1 MQVLRDYYMHQRY
14 GEGKLHDKIIADMGK
29 NMYTTG
35 LMYFNISGLMTNSQV
50 AAQYGI
56 NLAGVQTACNFGSAD
71 PVIIGGVLYTA

>member
-1 MQVLRDYYMHQRY
+1 MQVLRDYYMHQRF

-50 AAQYGI
+50 AA
-56 NLAGVQTACNFGSAD
+56 
-71 PVIIGGVLYTA
+71 